1 MDVMHDVIKVGIA
14 DLASARH
21 PARIRTAGL
30 GSCVGVAL
38 YDRRRKIGGLAHVML
53 PDSKQ
58 ARGSVKL
65 AKYADTAIPELVRQM
80 EALGAMRWDIVAKL
94 AGGAQMFEHVSS
106 DALKIGE
113 RNVEAVRIVLKRLG
127 IPIIGEAVG
136 GRVGRTVELDLE
148 DGTYYVRTAQSEQL
162 KL

>member
-1 MDVMHDVIKVGIA
+1 MDVMSDVIKVGIA

-21 PARIRTAGL
+21 PGRLRTAGL

-38 YDRRRKIGGLAHVML
+38 YDRRKKIGGLAHIML
-53 PDSKQ
+53 PDSRQ
-58 ARGSVKL
+58 ARGPIKL

-80 EALGAMRWDIVAKL
+80 EALGAVRHDVVAKL

-113 RNVEAVRIVLKRLG
+113 RNVEAVRAVLHLIG
-127 IPIIGEAVG
+127 IPIVAEAVG

-148 DGTYYVRTAQSEQL
+148 DGMYYVRTAQSEAQ